1 MFFSFIIYVLIIM
14 PPSDQNDFFLF
25 SLQPDVEGT
34 TQVPVEAIPEQME
47 EEIVAVEEKMVI
59 DGVAEATVEGSEFAD
74 PTLSGEESE
83 QDEEEDEANKSISK
97 KIWHF
102 LIS

>member
-14 PPSDQNDFFLF
+14 PPSDQNDFFC

-83 QDEEEDEANKSISK
+83 QDEEDEANKSISK